1 MWKFCYLNIFKNYIV
16 IGNRT
21 QKEKCIMVVPK
32 YIQRIENSYSSVD
45 KITGVLDPVL
55 LSWVFF
61 LFKSNSKAI
70 ENRIHPEVY

>member
-1 MWKFCYLNIFKNYIV
+1 
-16 IGNRT
+16 
-21 QKEKCIMVVPK
+21 MVVPK

-70 ENRIHPEVY
+70 ENRIHPEVYQDVIS